1 MISFDI
7 VGVVVWVLKNV
18 VGTFVW
24 VHGNKLGAVVG
35 GQKNFVVLLFGKCLR
50 VSSID
55 SSEST
60 GCSITGL

>member
-1 MISFDI
+1 MISFEI
-7 VGVVVWVLKNV
+7 VGVVVWVLRYV

-35 GQKNFVVLLFGKCLR
+35 GLKYLVVLLFGKCCN

-60 GCSITGL
+60 GGSITSL

>member
-7 VGVVVWVLKNV
+7 VGVVVWVLRYV

-24 VHGNKLGAVVG
+24 VHGNKLGAVLG
-35 GQKNFVVLLFGKCLR
+35 GLKDLVVSLFGKCCR

-60 GCSITGL
+60 GGSITGL